1 MLMSV
6 HIAFLSYIILL
17 LLIEYS
23 FKTPTR
29 ILGVLEIERNSLNE
43 SKISG
48 PQLIYSN
55 YHW

>member
-6 HIAFLSYIILL
+6 HIAFLSYTILL
-17 LLIEYS
+17 LLIECS

-29 ILGVLEIERNSLNE
+29 ILGVLEIERNSLKE